1 MNPAGDGLGSGVAV
15 GTGVGGTHTA
25 PGQKLAGARVGLRV
39 ASGSS
44 GARGVGRGALG
55 DGAAEGA
62 AVVAAG
68 AWGVLVASTKLAG
81 ASCCAAVSGRT
92 VRGNGRTVPIAAI
105 AVMAKMAKMATKATA
120 ATSAITRTAG

>member
-1 MNPAGDGLGSGVAV
+1 MNPEGDGLGSGVAV

-25 PGQKLAGARVGLRV
+25 RGQKLAGARVGRRV

-44 GARGVGRGALG
+44 RALGVGRGALG

-68 AWGVLVASTKLAG
+68 TPGVLVTSAMLAG
-81 ASCCAAVSGRT
+81 ASCCAALSGRT
-92 VRGNGRTVPIAAI
+92 ARGNGRIVPIAAM
-105 AVMAKMAKMATKATA
+105 AVA
-120 ATSAITRTAG
+120 APSSRFRQQPAR